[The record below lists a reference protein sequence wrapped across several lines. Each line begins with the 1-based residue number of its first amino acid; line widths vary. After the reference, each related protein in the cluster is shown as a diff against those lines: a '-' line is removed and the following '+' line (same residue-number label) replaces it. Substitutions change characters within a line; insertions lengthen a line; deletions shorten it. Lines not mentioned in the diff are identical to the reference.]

1 LVPRFDKE
9 RLRQLPTAAIRH
21 VLQEDRV
28 HVLNIRV
35 RPKEEIDANIRIL
48 SGDSAYTVENRALLA
63 EFSAK
68 RYDTDAVK
76 KLARMTEEEYR
87 YQGISL

>member
-21 VLQEDRV
+21 VLQENRV
-28 HVLNIRV
+28 HVLNTRV
-35 RPKEEIDANIRIL
+35 RPKEEIDASIRIL

-63 EFSAK
+63 EFSVK